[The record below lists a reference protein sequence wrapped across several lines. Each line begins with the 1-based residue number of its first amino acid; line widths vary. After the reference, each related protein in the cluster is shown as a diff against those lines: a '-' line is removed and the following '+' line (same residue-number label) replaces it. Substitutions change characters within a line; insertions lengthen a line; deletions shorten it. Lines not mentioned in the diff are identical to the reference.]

1 MNSKKILEPLKFIQ
15 KPENV
20 YDFQKETVAD
30 ANYNEL
36 MLFKSMILKGLKT
49 KLEQR
54 LNSKEFSDLKLRMN
68 IEIKKK
74 NFSEAD
80 KLQKE
85 FNSKYNEL
93 K

>member
-1 MNSKKILEPLKFIQ
+1 
-15 KPENV
+15 
-20 YDFQKETVAD
+20 
-30 ANYNEL
+30 

>member
-1 MNSKKILEPLKFIQ
+1 
-15 KPENV
+15 
-20 YDFQKETVAD
+20 
-30 ANYNEL
+30 
-36 MLFKSMILKGLKT
+36 MILKGLKT

>member
-1 MNSKKILEPLKFIQ
+1 MSSKKILEPLKMTNR
-15 KPENV
+15 PENV
-20 YDFQKETVAD
+20 YDFQKESVAES
-30 ANYNEL
+30 NYNEL
-36 MLFKSMILKGLKT
+36 MLFKGMILKGCKT
-49 KLEQR
+49 KLEQK
-54 LNSKEFSDLKLRMN
+54 LNSKEFSELKLRMN

-74 NFSEAD
+74 NFNEAD

>member
-1 MNSKKILEPLKFIQ
+1 
-15 KPENV
+15 
-20 YDFQKETVAD
+20 
-30 ANYNEL
+30 
-36 MLFKSMILKGLKT
+36 MLFKNMILKGLKT

-54 LNSKEFSDLKLRMN
+54 LNSREFSDIKLKMN

-74 NFSEAD
+74 NFNEAD
-80 KLQKE
+80 QLQKE